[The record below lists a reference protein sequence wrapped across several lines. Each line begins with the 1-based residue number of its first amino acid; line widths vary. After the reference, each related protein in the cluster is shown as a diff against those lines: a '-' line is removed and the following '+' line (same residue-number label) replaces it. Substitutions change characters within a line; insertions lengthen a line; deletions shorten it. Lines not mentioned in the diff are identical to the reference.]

1 MKLPAHYVVAL
12 ALAIS
17 SVFSTTSQAQEEGA
31 TVGPWRVGDMA
42 YSTTL
47 ADDRPNELSRQI
59 VAKNYKPLAPDKTF
73 KGEKGV
79 LSFRVSPRTEGWAG
93 ILVLD
98 QQNKPIPLSAGMTVA
113 LSDPDGKPQAGKS
126 WIGRDTKAQ
135 HAHQDIH
142 AAIRDAFDAAR
153 RQLEDYA
160 RDRRGEVKTHTV
172 PDHGR
177 IVRFLPEQDC
187 GFILSA
193 DGREIYFHR
202 NSVAGDAFDKLRVGD
217 EVRFVAQ
224 ESESALGPQASTVV
238 PQGKHHLP
246 PVGAVRA

>member
-1 MKLPAHYVVAL
+1 MQQPVQITFRHMASSPAVEERIRERAEALERFFDRIVSCRVVVECRQPRQQGNL
-12 ALAIS
+12 FQVRIDL
-17 SVFSTTSQAQEEGA
+17 SVPGREIF
-31 TVGPWRVGDMA
+31 V
-42 YSTTL
+42 
-47 ADDRPNELSRQI
+47 
-59 VAKNYKPLAPDKTF
+59 
-73 KGEKGV
+73 
-79 LSFRVSPRTEGWAG
+79 
-93 ILVLD
+93 
-98 QQNKPIPLSAGMTVA
+98 
-113 LSDPDGKPQAGKS
+113 
-126 WIGRDTKAQ
+126 GRDTKAQ
-135 HAHQDIH
+135 HAHQDIY

-160 RDRRGEVKTHTV
+160 RDRRGEVKMHAV

-224 ESESALGPQASTVV
+224 ESESAQGPQASTVTL
-238 PQGKHHLP
+238 QGKHHLP
-246 PVGAVRA
+246 PAEAVRV